1 MKPLETQDECIQ
13 RLTRNKIS
21 SLPKTENTYQAP
33 AIVKCTKRKASKF
46 SVDFSFFS
54 NWIKMSLRL
63 FKLRGDIKRGN
74 ILF

>member
-33 AIVKCTKRKASKF
+33 SIVKCTKRKVSKF
-46 SVDFSFFS
+46 F
-54 NWIKMSLRL
+54 N
-63 FKLRGDIKRGN
+63 G
-74 ILF
+74 